1 MRARRPRD
9 PSSAA
14 CTADNQNQLA
24 LSVLFVSSSFPSPL
38 HPLPHHDH
46 HHQPPQSPTTCP
58 NHDHHHNHHHP
69 LPAFSSRSQPSPLP
83 PIACPI
89 IIVIFA
95 GSAGHWMYCSAASVP
110 ASGHGQREIA
120 FFFPQDNGPLLV
132 TRTGPITYAP
142 TDTITGNSHGSR
154 IRARAS
160 SGNARV
166 PCNVHARTV
175 TGNSHGSWSIHMH
188 ARVVAGNS
196 RGPWHAHPQ
205 THARARRAP
214 RARGH

>member
-38 HPLPHHDH
+38 HPLPHRDH
-46 HHQPPQSPTTCP
+46 HHQPPQSPITCP
-58 NHDHHHNHHHP
+58 NHGHHHHHHHP

-83 PIACPI
+83 PHRMPHHHSHIRG
-89 IIVIFA
+89 FA
-95 GSAGHWMYCSAASVP
+95 VS
-110 ASGHGQREIA
+110 R
-120 FFFPQDNGPLLV
+120 FFPQDNGPLLV

-175 TGNSHGSWSIHMH
+175 TGTSHGSWSIHMH
-188 ARVVAGNS
+188 ARVVTGNS
-196 RGPWHAHPQ
+196 RGPWHTHPQ